1 MIRGELMTAATTP
14 RPHTKPPLTGRAVR
28 TRITVT
34 GVVQGVGFRPFVH
47 RLASELGVTGF
58 VGNDAAAVFIEA
70 QGSPRAVSE
79 FTRRLS
85 AEPPPLALINAISA
99 NPLAPRS
106 EDGFLIVASTNAGGQ
121 RTLVPPDVAT
131 CDACLRE
138 LFDRA
143 SRRYRHPFITCTD
156 CGPRF
161 TIIKDLPYDR
171 PATAMA
177 GFPMCGRCEREYH
190 DPADRRFHAQPIA
203 CHDCGPT
210 LSFTRDGV
218 TTTGADEAIAAA
230 QRVLAEGGI
239 VAVKGIGGYHLA
251 CRADCAETVTTLR
264 QRKARGDK
272 PFAVL
277 TRNLSTARLLAE
289 IDPGEQRS
297 LTGAPRPI
305 VLLRR
310 LPGAPVA
317 DTVAPGSPLLGV
329 LLPYAPIH
337 HLLLSPVPGSTQ
349 PVPHTLVLTS
359 ANISDEPI
367 VFDDGEA
374 ADQLTFLADA
384 VLAHDRP
391 IHVPCDD
398 SVVRVLPDGEL
409 PIRRARGY
417 APLPVRFGQALPTV
431 LAVGGEVKNSCCL
444 TDGDSA
450 FCSAHIGDMGN
461 LATLRAFD
469 RVVTQLTTA
478 HRAIPEV
485 IAADLH
491 PAYRTGD
498 WAQRHAGGSGEPAL
512 HLVQHH
518 HAHVASLLA
527 EHGRLG
533 DQMIGV
539 AFDGTGYGADGAIW
553 GGEILLVGADP
564 TRFERVGHL
573 LPVPLAG
580 GDAAVR
586 NPCRTALGYLAVAG
600 VGWDPALPPVAA
612 CTDAERA
619 TLAAGYAEYLDPD
632 GQPGPGQ
639 RRREAGRGG
648 PRAIPCSSMG
658 RLFDAVSSLLGVRH
672 RISYEAQAAI
682 ELEILAEAAGSQSAE
697 LTLPVGAD
705 GVIDHR
711 PLIRALAAEVAAG
724 IPAAVLAR
732 AFHLAVAEAVA
743 DAADLI
749 ARTTGVRTVGL
760 TGGVFQNVLLSGL
773 CRTRLEARGLE
784 VLTHH
789 LVPPNDGGLALGQ
802 AAIAALSAAD
812 RRRPGPPALGAPA
825 PRPSADPAP
834 VQP

>member
-1 MIRGELMTAATTP
+1 MASVSLMPARRDP
-14 RPHTKPPLTGRAVR
+14 VR

-47 RLASELGVTGF
+47 RLARELGVTGF

-99 NPLAPRS
+99 KPVAPRR
-106 EDGFLIVASTNAGGQ
+106 EDGFLIVASTSAGGH
-121 RTLVPPDVAT
+121 RTLIPPDVAT
-131 CDACLRE
+131 CDACVRE
-138 LFDRA
+138 LFDPA

-161 TIIKDLPYDR
+161 TIISDLPYDR
-171 PATAMA
+171 PATTMA
-177 GFPMCGRCEREYH
+177 GFPMCERCEREYH

-210 LSFTRDGV
+210 LRFTRDGV
-218 TTTGADEAIAAA
+218 TTTGADAAIAAA

-251 CRADCAETVTTLR
+251 CRADCAETVATLR
-264 QRKARGDK
+264 ERKARGDK

-277 TRNLSTARLLAE
+277 TRNPSTARLLAE
-289 IDPGEQRS
+289 IAPGEQRS
-297 LTGAPRPI
+297 LTGTPRPI

-317 DTVAPGSPLLGV
+317 DAVAPGSPLLGV
-329 LLPYAPIH
+329 LLPYAPVH
-337 HLLLSPVPGSTQ
+337 HLLLSPVPDSAQ

-374 ADQLTFLADA
+374 AGQLTFLADA
-384 VLAHDRP
+384 VLTHDRP

-417 APLPVRFGQALPTV
+417 APLPVRFGRTLPTV
-431 LAVGGEVKNSCCL
+431 LAVGGETKNSCCL
-444 TDGDSA
+444 TDDDSA

-469 RVVTQLTTA
+469 RVVSQLTTV
-478 HRAIPEV
+478 HRATPEV

-498 WAQRHAGGSGEPAL
+498 WAQRHAGGAGEPAL

-518 HAHVASLLA
+518 HAHVVSLLA

-533 DQMIGV
+533 EQLIGV

-553 GGEILLVGADP
+553 GGELLLVGADP
-564 TRFERVGHL
+564 TRFDRVGHL
-573 LPVPLAG
+573 LPIPLAG

-586 NPCRTALGYLAVAG
+586 NPCRTALGYLTAAG
-600 VGWDPALPPVAA
+600 VGWDPALPPVTA

-619 TLAAGYAEYLDPD
+619 MLAAGYA
-632 GQPGPGQ
+632 GPT
-639 RRREAGRGG
+639 
-648 PRAIPCSSMG
+648 PRAVPCSSMG
-658 RLFDAVSSLLGVRH
+658 RLFDAVASLLGVRH
-672 RISYEAQAAI
+672 RITYEAQAAI

-697 LTLPVGAD
+697 LTLPVGAH

-732 AFHLAVAEAVA
+732 AFHLAVAGAVTE
-743 DAADLI
+743 AADRV
-749 ARTTGVRTVGL
+749 ARRTGVRTVGL
-760 TGGVFQNVLLSGL
+760 TGGVFQNVLLAGL
-773 CRTRLEARGLE
+773 CRTGLEARGLE

-802 AAIAALSAAD
+802 AAIAALAAA
-812 RRRPGPPALGAPA
+812 RRR
-825 PRPSADPAP
+825 
-834 VQP
+834 

>member
-1 MIRGELMTAATTP
+1 MASVSLMPARRDP
-14 RPHTKPPLTGRAVR
+14 VR

-47 RLASELGVTGF
+47 RLATELGVTGF

-70 QGSPRAVSE
+70 QGTPRAVSE

-99 NPLAPRS
+99 KPVAPRR
-106 EDGFLIVASTNAGGQ
+106 EDGFLIVASTSAGGH
-121 RTLVPPDVAT
+121 RTLIPPDVAT
-131 CDACLRE
+131 CDACVRE
-138 LFDRA
+138 LFDPA

-161 TIIKDLPYDR
+161 TIISDLPYDR
-171 PATAMA
+171 PATTMA
-177 GFPMCGRCEREYH
+177 GFPMCERCEREYH

-210 LSFTRDGV
+210 LRFTRDGV
-218 TTTGADEAIAAA
+218 TTTGADAAIAAA

-251 CRADCAETVTTLR
+251 CRADCAETVATLR
-264 QRKARGDK
+264 ERKARGDK

-277 TRNLSTARLLAE
+277 TRNPSTARLLAE
-289 IDPGEQRS
+289 IAPGEKRS

-310 LPGAPVA
+310 RPGAPVA

-329 LLPYAPIH
+329 LLPYAPVH
-337 HLLLSPVPGSTQ
+337 HLLLSPVPDSAQ

-374 ADQLTFLADA
+374 AGQLTFLADA
-384 VLAHDRP
+384 VLTHDRP

-417 APLPVRFGQALPTV
+417 APLPVRFGRTLPTV
-431 LAVGGEVKNSCCL
+431 LAVGGETKNSCCL
-444 TDGDSA
+444 TDDDSA

-469 RVVTQLTTA
+469 RVVSQLTTV
-478 HRAIPEV
+478 HRATPEV

-498 WAQRHAGGSGEPAL
+498 WAQRHAGGAGEPAL

-518 HAHVASLLA
+518 HAHVVSLLA

-533 DQMIGV
+533 EQLIGV

-553 GGEILLVGADP
+553 GGELLLVGADP
-564 TRFERVGHL
+564 TRFDRVGHL
-573 LPVPLAG
+573 LPIPLAG

-586 NPCRTALGYLAVAG
+586 NPCRTALGYLTAAG
-600 VGWDPALPPVAA
+600 VGWDPALPPVTA

-619 TLAAGYAEYLDPD
+619 MLAAGYA
-632 GQPGPGQ
+632 GPT
-639 RRREAGRGG
+639 
-648 PRAIPCSSMG
+648 PRAVQCSSMG
-658 RLFDAVSSLLGVRH
+658 RLFDAVASLLGVRH
-672 RISYEAQAAI
+672 RITYEAQAAI

-697 LTLPVGAD
+697 LTLPVGAH

-732 AFHLAVAEAVA
+732 AFHLAVAGAVTE
-743 DAADLI
+743 AADRV
-749 ARTTGVRTVGL
+749 ARRTGVRTVGL
-760 TGGVFQNVLLSGL
+760 TGGVFQNVLLAGL
-773 CRTRLEARGLE
+773 CRTGLEARGLE

-802 AAIAALSAAD
+802 AAIAALAAA
-812 RRRPGPPALGAPA
+812 RRR
-825 PRPSADPAP
+825 
-834 VQP
+834 